1 MTSSFIFTDGS
12 VQQTFD
18 TVFLLRS
25 DYSSATSVGT
35 SNFRISTGK
44 DLEDYFLKRSETSFI
59 SGIAASRTILT
70 NFKKSSTDLGSSL
83 FYKGDLLD
91 SYEAI
96 LTNNANAFPKLF
108 GWGESS
114 YAGNGGGVSRIN
126 PGILSGMSSI
136 KFKKIDTCHR
146 HSAAI
151 TTGGALYTWGTNGYS
166 ELGRTGST
174 TSPLQLGSATTWK
187 DIACG
192 KDFTVAV
199 KTDGTLWSWGRNAG
213 GQLGLG
219 DYNNRSTPTQVGI
232 STAWDTVAAASGTH
246 AAAIKTNGTLYA
258 WGSNGYGQLGAED
271 FNTKNTPNQMRKLV
285 SGSGTVGSTSW
296 TQVACGY
303 SFTIAI
309 DANGNIW
316 STGFN
321 ASGQLGLGFFNN
333 SRYLLNQIESGSDWK
348 QVSCGKTHAL
358 AVKTDGRI
366 YGWGN
371 NSSGQL
377 AIGSSGNATSTP
389 TQEYYSRKNWNRV
402 DCGGYSTAAIGN
414 DGFYYFAGYN
424 HQFQWGSNSSTSN
437 QTTLNRGG
445 TGSDS
450 NYGTD
455 SNAGTANWKRVAIG
469 YGHVVAIIG
478 TSTTTGLLGL

>member
-1 MTSSFIFTDGS
+1 MTSSFIFTNGS

-44 DLEDYFLKRSETSFI
+44 DLEDYFLIRDNNLP
-59 SGIAASRTILT
+59 SGITVSRTILT
-70 NFKKSSTDLGSSL
+70 NFKKSSTDLGSLLLCKS
-83 FYKGDLLD
+83 DLLD
-91 SYEAI
+91 SYETI
-96 LTNNANAFPKLF
+96 LSNNANASPILY

-126 PGILSGMSSI
+126 PGILSGMGSI
-136 KFKKIDTCHR
+136 KFKKIDTSHR

-187 DIACG
+187 DVACG
-192 KDFTVAV
+192 KDYTVAV

-219 DYNNRSTPTQVGI
+219 NYNNQSTPTQVGS
-232 STAWDTVAAASGTH
+232 STIWSTVAAGSGTH
-246 AAAIKTNGTLYA
+246 AAAIKTDGTLWA

-271 FNTKNTPNQMRKLV
+271 FNTKNSPNQMRKLV
-285 SGSGTVGSTSW
+285 GGSGTVGSTSW
-296 TQVACGY
+296 AQVACGY
-303 SFTIAI
+303 AFTIAI
-309 DANGNIW
+309 DVNGNIW

-321 ASGQLGLGFFNN
+321 ASGQLGLGFYNN
-333 SRYLLNQIESGSDWK
+333 SRYLLNQIGSGSDWK

-358 AVKTDGRI
+358 AVKTDGQI

-377 AIGSSGNATSTP
+377 AIGSSGNTTSTP

-478 TSTTTGLLGL
+478 TSTTAGTIGL

>member
-1 MTSSFIFTDGS
+1 MTSNFIFTNGS

-44 DLEDYFLKRSETSFI
+44 DLEDYFLKRTETSLI

-70 NFKKSSTDLGSSL
+70 NFKKSSTDLGSLL

-126 PGILSGMSSI
+126 PGILSGMGSI
-136 KFKKIDTCHR
+136 KFKKIDTSHR

-187 DIACG
+187 DVACG

-219 DYNNRSTPTQVGI
+219 NYNNQSTPTQVGS
-232 STAWDTVAAASGTH
+232 STTWSTVAAGSGTH
-246 AAAIKTNGTLYA
+246 AAAIKTDGTLWA

-271 FNTKNTPNQMRKLV
+271 FNTKNSPNQMRKLV
-285 SGSGTVGSTSW
+285 GGSGTVGSTSW

-303 SFTIAI
+303 AFTIAI
-309 DANGNIW
+309 DASGNIW

-333 SRYLLNQIESGSDWK
+333 SRYLLNQIGSGSDWK

-358 AVKTDGRI
+358 AVKTDGQI

-377 AIGSSGNATSTP
+377 AIGSSGNSTSTP

-437 QTTLNRGG
+437 QTILAIGG

-478 TSTTTGLLGL
+478 TSTTAGTIGL